1 MGRPA
6 SEVHPL
12 QLQPLGGRSQQ
23 RAVRHGHR
31 EMPLLGR
38 FALRA
43 VCWIVRVFLCVSFG
57 EFQEVIASQ
66 VKNSFV
72 MCCMYNNI
80 QITAKIKHSCCTKV
94 WKEEKGIRTKLFS
107 YTVSIFPFFTVL
119 TSCILHGMTNR
130 GQIPRKKF
138 PLTKCFQA
146 SEARN
151 ATSVQL
157 VLYTS
162 SR

>member
-1 MGRPA
+1 MGRSS

-12 QLQPLGGRSQQ
+12 QLQPLGGRSEQ

-43 VCWIVRVFLCVSFG
+43 VCWIVRVFLCVSFS
-57 EFQEVIASQ
+57 EFQEVIADQ

-80 QITAKIKHSCCTKV
+80 QITAKNKHSYFTKV
-94 WKEEKGIRTKLFS
+94 WKEERGSEKILD
-107 YTVSIFPFFTVL
+107 TVSIFPFSLSLQVAF
-119 TSCILHGMTNR
+119 CM
-130 GQIPRKKF
+130 
-138 PLTKCFQA
+138 A
-146 SEARN
+146 
-151 ATSVQL
+151 
-157 VLYTS
+157 
-162 SR
+162 

>member
-43 VCWIVRVFLCVSFG
+43 VCWIVRVFLCVSFR
-57 EFQEVIASQ
+57 EFQEVIADQ
-66 VKNSFV
+66 VNHNV
-72 MCCMYNNI
+72 YHNM
-80 QITAKIKHSCCTKV
+80 QITAKIKHSYFTKV
-94 WKEEKGIRTKLFS
+94 WKEKRESEQDFS
-107 YTVSIFPFFTVL
+107 
-119 TSCILHGMTNR
+119 
-130 GQIPRKKF
+130 
-138 PLTKCFQA
+138 
-146 SEARN
+146 
-151 ATSVQL
+151 
-157 VLYTS
+157 
-162 SR
+162 

>member
-1 MGRPA
+1 MRGKHVGRSA

-23 RAVRHGHR
+23 RAVRYGHW

-57 EFQEVIASQ
+57 EFQEVIADQ

-80 QITAKIKHSCCTKV
+80 QITAKNKHSYFTKV
-94 WKEEKGIRTKLFS
+94 WKEERGSEKIL
-107 YTVSIFPFFTVL
+107 YTVSIFPFY
-119 TSCILHGMTNR
+119 CPYKLH
-130 GQIPRKKF
+130 F
-138 PLTKCFQA
+138 A
-146 SEARN
+146 WHD
-151 ATSVQL
+151 
-157 VLYTS
+157 
-162 SR
+162 